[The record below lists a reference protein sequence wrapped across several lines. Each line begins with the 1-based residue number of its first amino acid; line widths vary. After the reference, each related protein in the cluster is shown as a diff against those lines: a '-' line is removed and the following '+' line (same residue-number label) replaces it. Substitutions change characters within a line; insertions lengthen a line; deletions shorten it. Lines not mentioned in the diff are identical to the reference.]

1 MLLTGAPVGYDRLR
15 LQVVALKDSGF
26 RSLWLLWNSRIRE
39 IWSSGQ
45 FAIME
50 ERCGVLCGVRGFR
63 WGFFLQGGFRPV
75 RLCVLSLL
83 YD

>member
-50 ERCGVLCGVRGFR
+50 ERCGVLCGCAWVSM
-63 WGFFLQGGFRPV
+63 GFFSSRGISAWFGFV
-75 RLCVLSLL
+75 C
-83 YD
+83 